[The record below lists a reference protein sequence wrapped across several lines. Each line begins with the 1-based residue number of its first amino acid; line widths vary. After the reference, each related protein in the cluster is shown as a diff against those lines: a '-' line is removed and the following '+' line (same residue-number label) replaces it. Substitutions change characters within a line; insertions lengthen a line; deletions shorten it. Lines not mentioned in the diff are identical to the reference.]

1 MGTTEANLFKFD
13 QWYEKMA
20 WRGYFSSAETAGE
33 FYGIAIMFLIFPIL
47 KYKKLNLSV
56 YFWCVFHFWDYIY
69 QITEQCQSCLLQD
82 LYFIY

>member
-47 KYKKLNLSV
+47 KYKN
-56 YFWCVFHFWDYIY
+56 
-69 QITEQCQSCLLQD
+69 
-82 LYFIY
+82 